1 MQEITLAPLT
11 DSPAIRAALCEMMI
25 EAVASGASV
34 SFMHPLAQGEADAFW
49 RNSLADAA
57 SGKKIVLGA
66 FEDTML
72 IGTFTLVLELPPNQ
86 PHRADLAKLIV
97 RNSHRGRG
105 IGTALML
112 EAERLAIARGR
123 TLLVLD
129 TAIDGGPW
137 QMYEG
142 LGYQLAG
149 IIPGYSYTPHGILTA
164 VKIYWKQIGDR
175 E

>member
-1 MQEITLAPLT
+1 MQEVTLTPLA
-11 DSPAIRAALCEMMI
+11 DRPAIRAALSEMMI

-34 SFMHPLAQGEADAFW
+34 SFMHPLAPEEADAFW
-49 RNSLADAA
+49 RDALADAA

-66 FEDTML
+66 FEDTRL
-72 IGTFTLVLELPPNQ
+72 IGTFTLVLGLPPNQ

-112 EAERLAIARGR
+112 EAERLAIAHGR

-142 LGYQLAG
+142 LGYRLAG
-149 IIPGYSYTPHGILTA
+149 IIPGYSYTPHGTLTG
-164 VKIYWKQIGDR
+164 VKIYWKQIGGK